1 MQYVNTDRMIRVG
14 DKVQY
19 AGDPG
24 VIVFVI
30 DDDSY
35 SDRYPKM
42 HWSYLARGLGVE
54 LQDESRTLYHLDSP
68 DEDLEP
74 AL

>member
-1 MQYVNTDRMIRVG
+1 MMKYLDSEKVIRVG
-14 DKVQY
+14 DNVAY
-19 AGDPG
+19 AGSPG

-35 SDRYPKM
+35 SDAYDKKS
-42 HWSYLARGLGVE
+42 WSYLGKGLGVE
-54 LQDESRTLYHLDSP
+54 LQDGTLYHLDSP

-74 AL
+74 VM